1 METKA
6 PTLNEI
12 SERREVTA
20 LLMKTLNLGRP
31 LSDQHN
37 HYACAN
43 EHNHHCLHQ
52 AGTDS

>member
-37 HYACAN
+37 HYAN
-43 EHNHHCLHQ
+43 EHNHHCLHP